1 MIPLL
6 EIHDNRDNTTPEKQ
20 DSNSTKLNV
29 AWKKKLNTYT
39 SKNIKA
45 EKPLQVSIYEILIFN
60 SIWSLKGNFI
70 DYNISII
77 Y

>member
-20 DSNSTKLNV
+20 DSSSTKLNV

-45 EKPLQVSIYEILIFN
+45 EKPLQVSI
-60 SIWSLKGNFI
+60 
-70 DYNISII
+70 
-77 Y
+77 